1 VTGYEPVNGGRR
13 QTNNGTSVGCLAC
26 RLGEAMTKGAAQAAA
41 RRSRQVLEVY
51 ECPAGLGW
59 HVRAVDIDE
68 SGPGDPGA

>member
-1 VTGYEPVNGGRR
+1 MT
-13 QTNNGTSVGCLAC
+13 LA
-26 RLGEAMTKGAAQAAA
+26 AARAAA

-59 HVRAVDIDE
+59 HLRAVDIND